1 MKQKSNG
8 KDSSHLAKLR
18 SGFLTDREVE
28 IIRNQIRNNSFA
40 IDHCIEVIDLL
51 INKERCPKDA
61 NTLAFLR
68 GRLSVAIAE
77 NDTFRK
83 VLWRHMQLVQSQSPD
98 DGDSEAAS
106 FMVGRIKSRQR
117 ALIAQTAIIPRH

>member
-1 MKQKSNG
+1 MKDKKKRKSSKG
-8 KDSSHLAKLR
+8 LVSSS
-18 SGFLTDREVE
+18 SGFLIDREVE
-28 IIRNQIRNNSFA
+28 LLQKQIRNNSSA

-51 INKERCPKDA
+51 VNKERCPKDA

-83 VLWRHMQLVQSQSPD
+83 VIWRHMQWVHNQIPY
-98 DGDSEAAS
+98 DGETEAAS
-106 FMVGRIKSRQR
+106 FLVGRIKSRER
-117 ALIAQTAIIPRH
+117 ALIAQMAMK